1 MSLHKIKPK
10 LKKYKK
16 AGLLLRSKKASI
28 KQVRFFLPER
38 SYINLYLKKLENT
51 YSNSLINCR
60 KIKLLS
66 GFSQIHKLKGLVKQA
81 QKKNKWRS
89 SKAINLVSLIERRL
103 DVILFRVGF
112 ASTLSQARQLIGHK
126 NVLVN
131 GVLVTS
137 SFFLLKKGDIISF
150 APIIKK
156 IVKANI
162 KQTLQKK
169 NSFVSQFNLFEVNF
183 NIQKIVIVS
192 ENLKTNEFFS
202 LNKQELNL
210 LFAKNLKG

>member
-38 SYINLYLKKLENT
+38 FYINLYLKKLENT
-51 YSNSLINCR
+51 HSNSLINCR

-103 DVILFRVGF
+103 DVVLFRVGF

-131 GVLVTS
+131 GVIVTS

-150 APIIKK
+150 STKTKARIIANLKHSVVRRENFVSSFPHIEINMNIIK
-156 IVKANI
+156 IILV
-162 KQTLQKK
+162 
-169 NSFVSQFNLFEVNF
+169 E
-183 NIQKIVIVS
+183 
-192 ENLKTNEFFS
+192 ENLKTKGCFFS
-202 LNKQELNL
+202 LAPKQEWNL
-210 LFAKNLKG
+210 LFSK

>member
-89 SKAINLVSLIERRL
+89 SKAINLVSLIERRV

-131 GVLVTS
+131 GVIVTS

-150 APIIKK
+150 STKTKARII
-156 IVKANI
+156 ANL
-162 KQTLQKK
+162 KHSVVRRE
-169 NSFVSQFNLFEVNF
+169 NFVSSFPHIEININL
-183 NIQKIVIVS
+183 IKIILVE
-192 ENLKTNEFFS
+192 ENLKTKDCFFS
-202 LNKQELNL
+202 LAPKQEWNL
-210 LFAKNLKG
+210 LFSK

>member
-66 GFSQIHKLKGLVKQA
+66 GFSQIHKLKGLAKQA
-81 QKKNKWRS
+81 QKKKIS
-89 SKAINLVSLIERRL
+89 GVLPK
-103 DVILFRVGF
+103 
-112 ASTLSQARQLIGHK
+112 QLILYLLL
-126 NVLVN
+126 NV
-131 GVLVTS
+131 
-137 SFFLLKKGDIISF
+137 
-150 APIIKK
+150 A
-156 IVKANI
+156 
-162 KQTLQKK
+162 
-169 NSFVSQFNLFEVNF
+169 
-183 NIQKIVIVS
+183 
-192 ENLKTNEFFS
+192 
-202 LNKQELNL
+202 
-210 LFAKNLKG
+210 